1 MFARFLFDARCLGRQ
16 VRQTLIERTCSLGA
30 RGGFLQRANVRRQAH
45 RFLSRDEG
53 GASCF
58 LLFERALRLLARL
71 GEGCHLE
78 RELAD
83 SLLFDRVDSPRL
95 DIRQIRTSTGFAH
108 EFASV
113 LFELVDTCVDSREVA
128 GSLAMNA
135 EAVTEVERDLVIG
148 D

>member
-1 MFARFLFDARCLGRQ
+1 MSYTIKDTAQVHDSAELGVGTTVWELAQ
-16 VRQTLIERTCSLGA
+16 VR
-30 RGGFLQRANVRRQAH
+30 
-45 RFLSRDEG
+45 EG
-53 GASCF
+53 
-58 LLFERALRLLARL
+58 ARL

-113 LFELVDTCVDSREVA
+113 VFELVDTCIDSREVA

-135 EAVTEVERDLVIG
+135 
-148 D
+148 